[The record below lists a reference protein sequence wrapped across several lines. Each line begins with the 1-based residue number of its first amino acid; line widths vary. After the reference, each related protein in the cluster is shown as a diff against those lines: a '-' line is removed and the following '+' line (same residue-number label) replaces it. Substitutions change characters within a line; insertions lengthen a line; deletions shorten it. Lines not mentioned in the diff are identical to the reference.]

1 LNSRPARLRKKG
13 RGKLVRET
21 TLLPRDLI
29 CPLFV
34 DENAQKPVAIPSLPG
49 FYRHTVETAVS
60 EVEAIVEL
68 GIPAVIIFGVPRE
81 KDETGS
87 SALSGIVQDTIRAI
101 KTDVSDATVI
111 ADVCLCDYTTDGWCG
126 IINDSQEILD
136 APTLEM
142 LQQIA
147 ASYARAGVDI
157 VAPSGMIDGMVGAIR
172 SKLDEEGFDGVAL
185 MPYSAKYFSNFY
197 EPWCNAV
204 EAGPYGNR
212 SDETLKRGFV
222 TGAIDHIKGRFAD
235 RSTRGVTFEQK
246 IHQTH
251 QMDPANTDEAVRE
264 VRLDLEEGA
273 DIIMIKP
280 AMHLDVIYRIKQT
293 FGVPVA
299 AFSVSGEYV
308 MLRAAIDS
316 GSISDDAILET
327 LLSIKRAGAD
337 MIVTYFAKE
346 AAKRLALE

>member
-1 LNSRPARLRKKG
+1 VVKRPARLRKKG
-13 RGKLVRET
+13 VRELVRET
-21 TLLPRDLI
+21 SLLPSDLI

-60 EVEAIVEL
+60 EAETITEL
-68 GIPAVIIFGVPRE
+68 GVPAVIVFGVPRS

-87 SALSGIVQDTIRAI
+87 AALNGIVQDTISAI
-101 KTDVSDATVI
+101 KTQVPAATVI
-111 ADVCLCDYTTDGWCG
+111 ADACLCEYTTHGHCG
-126 IINDSQEILD
+126 IVNEKGTILTG
-136 APTLEM
+136 PTLEM
-142 LQQIA
+142 LQRLA
-147 ASYARAGVDI
+147 TSYAHAGVDI

-172 SKLDEEGFDGVAL
+172 AQLNKEGFDEVAI
-185 MPYSAKYFSNFY
+185 MPYAAKYYSSFY
-197 EPWCNAV
+197 APFRDAV
-204 EAGPYGNR
+204 DSGCAFG
-212 SDETLKRGFV
+212 
-222 TGAIDHIKGRFAD
+222 D
-235 RSTRGVTFEQK
+235 RS
-246 IHQTH
+246 TH

-280 AMHLDVIYRIKQT
+280 ALPYLDIIYRIKQT

-299 AFSVSGEYV
+299 AYSVSGEYA
-308 MLRAAIDS
+308 MLRAAIDN
-316 GSISDDAILET
+316 GNLTNDAIFET

-346 AAKRLALE
+346 AAKTLASE